1 MEKDK
6 EANKISQDINKDQ
19 SLQVK
24 MTNNN
29 NNK

>member
-29 NNK
+29 NK